1 MEPPEP
7 VDAYGDTEHLLVDY
21 LASAIWPPDVG
32 EVRAAVA
39 LPHDWTPRV
48 GYSVVQV
55 AVDSSVHHAAWGGHS
70 LAQDVL
76 VRLTAWPAAAEGT
89 NLPSPTRA
97 KRLCR
102 LAESVLMA
110 WPGRPVS
117 GVVSTD
123 DAPSGVPIA
132 TCTVTV
138 GRAPTN

>member
-1 MEPPEP
+1 MEPPQP
-7 VDAYGDTEHLLVDY
+7 VDPYGDTEHALVDY

-32 EVRAAVA
+32 EVRAAVVV
-39 LPHDWTPRV
+39 PHNWTPRV

-55 AVDSSVHHAAWGGHS
+55 AVDNSTHQTAWGGTS

-76 VRLTAWPAAAEGT
+76 VRVTAWPAAAPGT
-89 NLPSPTRA
+89 DLASPSRA

-102 LAESVLMA
+102 LAESLLLA
-110 WPGRPVS
+110 YPGRPGV
-117 GVVSTD
+117 GVVGTD

-138 GRAPTN
+138 GRVPTY